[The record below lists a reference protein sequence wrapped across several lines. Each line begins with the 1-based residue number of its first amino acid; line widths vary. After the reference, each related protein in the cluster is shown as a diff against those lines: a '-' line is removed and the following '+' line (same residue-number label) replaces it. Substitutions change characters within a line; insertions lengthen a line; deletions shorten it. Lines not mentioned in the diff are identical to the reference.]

1 MSSSYAPFLSF
12 IFQDTLLLCFL
23 QIPPVNENQTKTTGS
38 HVCLLIKSEFNV
50 IIYWVSCLFCWVFFF
65 FLFPT
70 VAGMQETVLT
80 VTGKSVKEVMKLDD
94 DETFS
99 KFYRR
104 VDFPSSSV
112 PLDLDEDFDAIF
124 DPYAPK

>member
-1 MSSSYAPFLSF
+1 MSSSYIVLIFF
-12 IFQDTLLLCFL
+12 INTLFYQLKKTNTKK
-23 QIPPVNENQTKTTGS
+23 PNKNQNTTTTLKKEITKQAMFAFFRVRNS
-38 HVCLLIKSEFNV
+38 NM
-50 IIYWVSCLFCWVFFF
+50 IIYWVGCFF
-65 FLFPT
+65 PA

-80 VTGKSVKEVMKLDD
+80 VTGRSVKEVMKLDD

-99 KFYRR
+99 KFYRH

-124 DPYAPK
+124 DSYAPK